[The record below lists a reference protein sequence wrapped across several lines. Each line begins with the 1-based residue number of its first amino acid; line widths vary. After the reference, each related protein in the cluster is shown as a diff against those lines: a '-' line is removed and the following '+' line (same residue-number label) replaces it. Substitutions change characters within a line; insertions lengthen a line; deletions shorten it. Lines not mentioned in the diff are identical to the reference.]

1 MRVGGMRCHAKGMMH
16 MEACEAQKWTLIMCR
31 LSIMLWKEDQREF
44 WDLFGG
50 LSVIIFWSWITFG
63 FLIPIFG

>member
-1 MRVGGMRCHAKGMMH
+1 MKNLLKEVWIDVV
-16 MEACEAQKWTLIMCR
+16 E
-31 LSIMLWKEDQREF
+31 LWKEDRREF

-50 LSVIIFWSWITFG
+50 LSVIILWGWITFG